1 MVSHMATH
9 CLAAEHMATS
19 LVYKAT
25 AQDKVMLM
33 AAGELI
39 AMRSIA
45 VVLWFE
51 IYGSKQSFWHL
62 WFVDGFREVHKIGG
76 GDACIGLKTLMDY
89 HI

>member
-45 VVLWFE
+45 VVLWFC
-51 IYGSKQSFWHL
+51 YL
-62 WFVDGFREVHKIGG
+62 WE
-76 GDACIGLKTLMDY
+76 
-89 HI
+89 